1 MAIEFLL
8 ERFDQSKDAEALIW
22 RDRSLLYGELRELVK
37 FWQESLE
44 EQMIPKGA
52 VVALEADFSPNA
64 VALLLSLLQRNCVVA
79 LLTAEMKTSRAELR
93 QIAEVEWIV
102 KIDAEDDVK
111 IEQTGTQA
119 THQLLCQL
127 RDRQH
132 PGLIIFSSG
141 STGKSKA
148 AIHDFVLIQE
158 KFQTL
163 RPAQRTLLF
172 LLFDHIGG
180 INTLL
185 HVLANGGCAVIPLD
199 RSPETVAAAIAKH
212 RVQLLPTSPTFLTL
226 LLLSGVH
233 QQYDLSSLEI
243 VTYGTEVMPQSVL
256 NSLNQLFP
264 HIRFHQTYGLTE
276 LGIMRSKSRS
286 SDSLWFKVGGEG
298 YETRIVNGML
308 EIKAKSAMLGYLNAP
323 APFTLDG
330 WYMTGD
336 VVEVD
341 GEWLRI
347 LGRKS
352 ELINV
357 GGQKVYPAEVESV
370 VQGMEGV
377 LEVSVKGE
385 ANSITGN
392 IVTAKIRLTTDE
404 SLRDFRTR
412 LRAFCQDKLES
423 YKIPVR
429 VTLVEERLHSDRFKK
444 NR

>member
-44 EQMIPKGA
+44 QQMIPKGA

-185 HVLANGGCAVIPLD
+185 HVLSNGGCAVIPLD
-199 RSPETVAAAIAKH
+199 HSPETVAAAIAKH

>member
-1 MAIEFLL
+1 MGIEFLL
-8 ERFDQSKDAEALIW
+8 DRFEQSKDAEALIW
-22 RDRSLLYGELRELVK
+22 RDRSLLYGELRELIQ
-37 FWQESLE
+37 FWHKRLE
-44 EQMIPKGA
+44 EEIVKEGA
-52 VVALEADFSPNA
+52 VVSLEADFSPNA
-64 VALLLSLLQRNCVVA
+64 VALLFSLLQRNCVVA

-93 QIAEVEWIV
+93 QIAEVEWLV
-102 KIDAEDDVK
+102 KIDADEHVS
-111 IEQTGTQA
+111 IEKTGTQA
-119 THQLLCQL
+119 KHELLCQL

-132 PGLIIFSSG
+132 PGLIIFTSG

-148 AIHDFVLIQE
+148 AIHDFVLILE

-163 RPAQRTLLF
+163 RPAQKTLLF

-199 RSPETVAAAIAKH
+199 RSPESVADAIAKH
-212 RVQLLPTSPTFLTL
+212 RVQVLPTSPTFLTL

-233 QQYDLSSLEI
+233 QRYDLSSLEV

-256 NSLNQLFP
+256 NNLNQLFP
-264 HIRFHQTYGLTE
+264 NIRFQQTYGLTE

-298 YETRIVNGML
+298 YDTRIVNGML

-357 GGQKVYPAEVESV
+357 GGQKVYPSEVESV
-370 VQGMEGV
+370 LQAMDGV
-377 LEVSVKGE
+377 VEVSVKGE
-385 ANSITGN
+385 ANPITGN
-392 IVTAKIRLTTDE
+392 IVTAKVRLTTDE
-404 SLRDFRTR
+404 TLRNFRTR
-412 LRAFCQDKLES
+412 LKAFCQDKLES

-429 VTLVEERLHSDRFKK
+429 VTLVQEKLHSDRFKK

>member
-8 ERFDQSKDAEALIW
+8 DRFDQTKDAEALIW
-22 RDRSLLYGELRELVK
+22 RDRSLLYGELKELIQ
-37 FWQESLE
+37 FWQKRLE
-44 EQMIPKGA
+44 EEIVEKGA

-64 VALLLSLLQRNCVVA
+64 VALLLSLLQHQCVVA
-79 LLTAEMKTSRAELR
+79 VLTAEMKTSRAELR
-93 QIAEVEWIV
+93 QIAEVEWLV
-102 KIDAEDDVK
+102 KVDADDRVS
-111 IEQTGTQA
+111 IEKTGTQA
-119 THQLLCQL
+119 EHELLWQL

-132 PGLIIFSSG
+132 PGLIIFTSG

-148 AIHDFVLIQE
+148 AIHDFVFIIE

-163 RPAQRTLLF
+163 RPAQKTLLF

-199 RSPETVAAAIAKH
+199 RSPEKVADAIAKH
-212 RVQLLPTSPTFLTL
+212 RVQVLPTSPTFLTL

-233 QQYDLSSLEI
+233 QGYDLSSLEV

-256 NSLNQLFP
+256 NKLNQLFP
-264 HIRFHQTYGLTE
+264 NIRFQQTYGLTE

-298 YETRIVNGML
+298 YETRIINGML

-336 VVEVD
+336 VVEID

-357 GGQKVYPAEVESV
+357 GGQKVYPSEVESV
-370 VQGMEGV
+370 LQAMEGV
-377 LEVSVKGE
+377 VEVSVKGE
-385 ANSITGN
+385 ANPITGN
-392 IVTAKIRLTTDE
+392 IVTAKVRLTTDE
-404 SLRDFRTR
+404 TLRNFRSR
-412 LRAFCQDKLES
+412 LKAFCQDKLES
-423 YKIPVR
+423 YKIPMR
-429 VTLVEERLHSDRFKK
+429 ITLVQERLHSDRFKK

>member
-8 ERFDQSKDAEALIW
+8 DRFDRSKDAEALIW
-22 RDRSLLYGELRELVK
+22 GDRSLLYGELRELIQ
-37 FWQESLE
+37 FWQKRLE
-44 EQMIPKGA
+44 QEIVEKGA

-64 VALLLSLLQRNCVVA
+64 VALLLSLLQHQCVVA

-102 KIDAEDDVK
+102 KIDADDRVS
-111 IEQTGTQA
+111 IEKTGTQA
-119 THQLLCQL
+119 KHELLCQL

-132 PGLIIFSSG
+132 PGLIIFTSG

-163 RPAQRTLLF
+163 RPAQKTLLF

-199 RSPETVAAAIAKH
+199 RSPETVADAIAKH
-212 RVQLLPTSPTFLTL
+212 RVQILPTSPTFLTL

-233 QQYDLSSLEI
+233 QRYDLSSLEI

-256 NSLNQLFP
+256 NNLNQLFP
-264 HIRFHQTYGLTE
+264 NIRFHQTYGLTE

-336 VVEVD
+336 VVEID

-357 GGQKVYPAEVESV
+357 GGQKVYPSEVESV
-370 VQGMEGV
+370 LQAMEGV
-377 LEVSVKGE
+377 VEVSVKGE
-385 ANSITGN
+385 ANPITGN
-392 IVTAKIRLTTDE
+392 IVTAKVRLTTDE
-404 SLRDFRTR
+404 TLRNFRVR
-412 LRAFCQDKLES
+412 LKAFCQDKLDS

-429 VTLVEERLHSDRFKK
+429 VTLVQERLHSDRFKK

>member
-8 ERFDQSKDAEALIW
+8 ERFEQTKDAEALIW
-22 RDRSLLYGELRELVK
+22 RDRSLLYGELSQLVQ
-37 FWQESLE
+37 FWQERLHKE
-44 EQMIPKGA
+44 LIPKGA
-52 VVALEADFSPNA
+52 VVTLEADFSPNA
-64 VALLLSLLQRNCVVA
+64 VALLLALLQHNCIVA
-79 LLTAEMKTSRAELR
+79 VLTAEMKTSRAELR
-93 QIAEVEWIV
+93 QIAEVEWII
-102 KIDAEDDVK
+102 KIDAADDVSMEK
-111 IEQTGTQA
+111 TGTQA
-119 THQLLCQL
+119 THELLCQL

-132 PGLIIFSSG
+132 PGLIIFTSG

-148 AIHDFVLIQE
+148 AIHDFALIQE

-185 HVLANGGCAVIPLD
+185 HVLANGGCAVIPWD
-199 RSPETVAAAIAKH
+199 HSPEKVASAIAQY
-212 RVQLLPTSPTFLTL
+212 RVQVLPTSPTFLTL

-233 QQYDLSSLEI
+233 QRYDLSSLEI
-243 VTYGTEVMPQSVL
+243 ITYGTEVMPESVL
-256 NSLNQLFP
+256 SSLNQLFP
-264 HIRFHQTYGLTE
+264 QIRFHQTYGLTE

-323 APFTLDG
+323 APFTPDG

-336 VVEVD
+336 VVEID
-341 GEWLRI
+341 GEWLKI

-352 ELINV
+352 EIINV

-370 VQGMEGV
+370 LQTMAGV
-377 LEVSVKGE
+377 AEVSVKSE
-385 ANSITGN
+385 ANPITGN
-392 IVTAKIRLTTDE
+392 IVTAKVRLTTDE
-404 SLRDFRTR
+404 SLRDFRIR

-429 VTLVEERLHSDRFKK
+429 VTLVQERLHSDRFKK
-444 NR
+444 SR